1 MLVGSRFLFV
11 CPFPP
16 LQIPNFKTPAIAYE
30 RDFIFQSKCLTKFV
44 RQNEATLTVRAC
56 MLSARMQLTQ
66 EHTTIGCRN
75 LFVCFRGQTHF
86 RKLLR
91 RHNQQKLVCRLR
103 QKNEILRTI
112 TSPARW
118 DGDPVFLV
126 NGMSELSGIEAFG
139 LGIGVH
145 WSRGAVAHFTP
156 LDPTFNHLRS
166 RRSIKIFG
174 SFPPNRRSFFAKA
187 PASALAN
194 VLLRRR
200 SEIRKLVRIMKRFRF
215 APGLACALLMCGGAT
230 AFGQASTD
238 AVRVTMSMHP
248 DGSRT
253 VYNFDNAQHTA
264 VATTTDPDGKVRQT
278 IRYQL
283 DNAGRFS
290 TGEVSGPDGRVR
302 LKSRYKYDDAGRI
315 LEETQSAANGT
326 LLNKIVY
333 SYDPAGKQTGYSVF
347 DASGK
352 LVSRTG
358 GSAARPS
365 PSPKPREKTKR

>member
-1 MLVGSRFLFV
+1 LAHFLSIALDQIWCGGSRRRSQKSRSERYFLF
-11 CPFPP
+11 
-16 LQIPNFKTPAIAYE
+16 PA
-30 RDFIFQSKCLTKFV
+30 
-44 RQNEATLTVRAC
+44 
-56 MLSARMQLTQ
+56 M
-66 EHTTIGCRN
+66 
-75 LFVCFRGQTHF
+75 
-86 RKLLR
+86 
-91 RHNQQKLVCRLR
+91 
-103 QKNEILRTI
+103 
-112 TSPARW
+112 
-118 DGDPVFLV
+118 
-126 NGMSELSGIEAFG
+126 AFM
-139 LGIGVH
+139 
-145 WSRGAVAHFTP
+145 
-156 LDPTFNHLRS
+156 
-166 RRSIKIFG
+166 
-174 SFPPNRRSFFAKA
+174 
-187 PASALAN
+187 N

-215 APGLACALLMCGGAT
+215 APGLACALFICGGAT
-230 AFGQASTD
+230 AFGQAPTD

-264 VATTTDPDGKVRQT
+264 VSTTTDPDGKVRQT

-315 LEETQSAANGT
+315 LEEAQSAADGT

-333 SYDPAGKQTGYSVF
+333 SYDSAGKQTGYSVF

-358 GSAARPS
+358 GSAGRPS
-365 PSPKPREKTKR
+365 PSPRPREKTKR

>member
-1 MLVGSRFLFV
+1 M
-11 CPFPP
+11 
-16 LQIPNFKTPAIAYE
+16 T
-30 RDFIFQSKCLTKFV
+30 
-44 RQNEATLTVRAC
+44 
-56 MLSARMQLTQ
+56 
-66 EHTTIGCRN
+66 
-75 LFVCFRGQTHF
+75 
-86 RKLLR
+86 
-91 RHNQQKLVCRLR
+91 
-103 QKNEILRTI
+103 
-112 TSPARW
+112 
-118 DGDPVFLV
+118 
-126 NGMSELSGIEAFG
+126 
-139 LGIGVH
+139 
-145 WSRGAVAHFTP
+145 FT
-156 LDPTFNHLRS
+156 
-166 RRSIKIFG
+166 
-174 SFPPNRRSFFAKA
+174 
-187 PASALAN
+187 N

-215 APGLACALLMCGGAT
+215 ASGLARALLMFGAAT

-264 VATTTDPDGKVRQT
+264 VSTTTGPDGKVRQT

-302 LKSRYKYDDAGRI
+302 LKSRYKYDDAGRL
-315 LEETQSAANGT
+315 LEEAQSAANGT

-365 PSPKPREKTKR
+365 PSPKTREKTKR